1 MSVSVV
7 GAVTVGGLLW
17 GTEAVARRVH
27 GRTRLRSRAAR
38 IAGAAPAEN
47 RWTAKALRRRAAS
60 RPEGACL
67 VAGAVLAAAGQSFLP
82 LAAGCA
88 AVPLARRR
96 LAARAATR
104 ARERRAEAVRE
115 LCGALAQEVRSGRQP
130 VAALLH
136 AVGEARGLGGAE
148 AGVTA
153 AARFGGDV
161 AGALREAAGAPG
173 AEGLSGLAA
182 CWEVAVDRGAGLAS
196 GVERL
201 AAALRAERDQAAD
214 LAAQLAGARSTVLML
229 AALPLLGLVLG
240 WAMGADPLR
249 VLLHTPAGLACLLM
263 GSALESAGLW
273 WALGI
278 VRRAGVPR

>member
-1 MSVSVV
+1 MSVGVV
-7 GAVTVGGLLW
+7 GVAVVSGLLW
-17 GTEAVARRVH
+17 SAEPAVRRVRVRA
-27 GRTRLRSRAAR
+27 GLRHRAAR
-38 IAGAAPAEN
+38 IAGAAGVDS
-47 RWTAKALRRRAAS
+47 RWTVRAARRWAGA
-60 RPEGACL
+60 RPEWACL
-67 VAGAVLAAAGQSFLP
+67 VAGAVLAGAGQSVLP
-82 LAAGCA
+82 LLAGGA
-88 AVPLARRR
+88 GVPLVRRR
-96 LAARAATR
+96 LAARAAAR
-104 ARERRAEAVRE
+104 ARNRRAEAVRE
-115 LCGALAQEVRSGRQP
+115 LCGALALEVRSGRQP

-148 AGVTA
+148 AGVLA

-161 AGALREAAGAPG
+161 AAALREASAEPG

-182 CWEVAVDRGAGLAS
+182 CWQVAVDRGAGLAA
-196 GVERL
+196 GAEQL

-229 AALPLLGLVLG
+229 AALPLLGLALG

-249 VLLHTPAGLACLLM
+249 VLLHTPAGLACLLL

>member
-1 MSVSVV
+1 MSVGVV
-7 GAVTVGGLLW
+7 GAATVTGLVW
-17 GTEAVARRVH
+17 GAEAAVRRVR
-27 GRTRLRSRAAR
+27 GRARVRNRAAW
-38 IAGAAPAEN
+38 IAGTAGAGP
-47 RWTAKALRRRAAS
+47 RWTAEALRRWALA
-60 RPEGACL
+60 RPEWACP
-67 VAGAVLAAAGQSFLP
+67 VAGAVLAGAGESVLP

-88 AVPLARRR
+88 AVPLVRRR
-96 LAARAATR
+96 LAARAAAK

-148 AGVTA
+148 AGVLA

-161 AGALREAAGAPG
+161 AGALREAAGEPG

-182 CWEVAVDRGAGLAS
+182 CWEVAVDRGAGLAA

-214 LAAQLAGARSTVLML
+214 LLAHLAGARSTVLML
-229 AALPLLGLVLG
+229 AALPVLGLVLG
-240 WAMGADPLR
+240 WAMGAGPLR
-249 VLLHTPAGLACLLM
+249 VLLHTPAGLACLLL